1 MFEVWMLSLL
11 IEVFF
16 IGVPV
21 ESALQPLGIVF
32 MLILY
37 RCFQFTYCFLQHI
50 WLLLHDRLFP
60 FFLLL
65 NITLHVLLFKDFH
78 NLLVLVFD
86 GMLNFVA

>member
-1 MFEVWMLSLL
+1 MLSLF

-21 ESALQPLGIVF
+21 ESALQPLAVVLMFILFHLFQSIYGFLHNALLLDLVVHGLLLFIL
-32 MLILY
+32 MLI
-37 RCFQFTYCFLQHI
+37 HM
-50 WLLLHDRLFP
+50 
-60 FFLLL
+60 
-65 NITLHVLLFKDFH
+65 LLFKDFH